1 MEGKLGMTKLPEEN
15 SSDYLVATYYL
26 ETENMGEDLYEY
38 AKNIALDQSA
48 GTWTSVSGET
58 SEMMAK
64 YGAKVVGVYSTSS
77 ETSNSCITRI
87 AYPTVNFPPE
97 IPMILTTVIG
107 NVSAQKG
114 VKLLDIEIP
123 DAFLKEM
130 PGPIL
135 GVSGIRKQLKAPK
148 RPLIGA
154 ILKPCIGVEP
164 EVSAEGAAAAAAG
177 GVDVIKDDELLSEPG
192 YSPMV
197 KRVSAVMKHIEQLKM
212 DKTILYTVNIT
223 GKNLLDRAE
232 RAIEAGANAL
242 MVNHFT
248 LGWGIVEDLI
258 KNLRDKGYEVPVL
271 GHLAGAGAAYMSK
284 NSGISASLI
293 CGKLP
298 RLLGLDMSLVYPNQG
313 RFGFSTNEL
322 IKIHSALTGDF
333 KDVTKSLPMV
343 AGGLHPG
350 KVPYLVDLLGNDI
363 LLQAGGGIYGHPR
376 DATAGAKA
384 MLQASKAV
392 QEGKSLEDAAKE
404 NKELEEAINHWG
416 VYNGE

>member
-1 MEGKLGMTKLPEEN
+1 MEGKLGMTKQLETN
-15 SSDYLVATYYL
+15 RSDYLVATYYL
-26 ETENMGEDLYEY
+26 ETRDMNGDLYEY

-48 GTWTSVSGET
+48 GTWTEVSGET
-58 SEMMAK
+58 SEMMEK
-64 YGAKVVGVYSTSS
+64 YGAKVVGVY
-77 ETSNSCITRI
+77 ETSTEDTNSCIAQI
-87 AYPTVNFPPE
+87 AYPKINFPPE
-97 IPMILTTVIG
+97 IPMILTTIIG
-107 NVSAQKG
+107 NVAAQKG
-114 VKLLDIEIP
+114 VKLLDVDIP
-123 DAFLKEM
+123 DSFLEEM

-135 GVSGIRKQLKAPK
+135 GVKGIRELLDAPE

-177 GVDVIKDDELLSEPG
+177 GVDVIKDDELLSEPE

-197 KRVSAVMKHIEQLKM
+197 KRVSTVMKYIKDLNM
-212 DKTILYTVNIT
+212 DKTVLYTVNIT

-258 KNLRDKGYEVPVL
+258 QSLRNKGYKVPVL
-271 GHLAGAGAAYMSK
+271 GHLAGAGAIYSSK
-284 NSGISASLI
+284 TSGISASLI

-322 IKIHSALTGDF
+322 IKIQSALTSEY

-350 KVPYLVDLLGNDI
+350 KVPYLVNLLGNDI
-363 LLQAGGGIYGHPR
+363 LLQAGGGIYGHPK

-384 MLQASKAV
+384 MLQASFAV
-392 QEGKSLEDAAKE
+392 QQGKSLESAAAE
-404 NKELEEAINHWG
+404 NKELEQAINHWG

>member
-1 MEGKLGMTKLPEEN
+1 
-15 SSDYLVATYYL
+15 
-26 ETENMGEDLYEY
+26 
-38 AKNIALDQSA
+38 
-48 GTWTSVSGET
+48 
-58 SEMMAK
+58 
-64 YGAKVVGVYSTSS
+64 
-77 ETSNSCITRI
+77 
-87 AYPTVNFPPE
+87 
-97 IPMILTTVIG
+97 
-107 NVSAQKG
+107 
-114 VKLLDIEIP
+114 
-123 DAFLKEM
+123 
-130 PGPIL
+130 
-135 GVSGIRKQLKAPK
+135 
-148 RPLIGA
+148 
-154 ILKPCIGVEP
+154 
-164 EVSAEGAAAAAAG
+164 
-177 GVDVIKDDELLSEPG
+177 
-192 YSPMV
+192 
-197 KRVSAVMKHIEQLKM
+197 
-212 DKTILYTVNIT
+212 
-223 GKNLLDRAE
+223 
-232 RAIEAGANAL
+232 
-242 MVNHFT
+242 
-248 LGWGIVEDLI
+248 
-258 KNLRDKGYEVPVL
+258 
-271 GHLAGAGAAYMSK
+271 MSK